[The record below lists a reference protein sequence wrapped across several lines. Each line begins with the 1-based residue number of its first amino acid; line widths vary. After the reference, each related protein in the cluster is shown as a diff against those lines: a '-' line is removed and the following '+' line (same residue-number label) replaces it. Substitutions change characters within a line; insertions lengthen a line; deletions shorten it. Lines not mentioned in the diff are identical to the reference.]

1 MTNRID
7 DTEIDYVKQEK
18 DKILY
23 RELGEKLEE
32 IDREHDEALQMLK
45 AANDVVD
52 TIWETRQK
60 LKTDMRIVSRR
71 LRERAMCRTMYTV
84 DFRSEMELYSPKVV
98 FENEHVIS
106 AIFSDGV
113 VKIER
118 ALQARIKD
126 ELTWDEVFSYID
138 PMEIYVVL
146 KTIILK
152 RFYKDTAYTIGGN
165 MNEDKVKHI
174 EKMAFEKMRT
184 MSFIENIYK

>member
-7 DTEIDYVKQEK
+7 DTEINYVKQEK

-32 IDREHDEALQMLK
+32 LDREHDEALQVLK
-45 AANDVVD
+45 KANDVVD
-52 TIWETRQK
+52 TIWEKRQK
-60 LKTDMRIVSRR
+60 LKIDMRSVSRR

-84 DFRSEMELYSPKVV
+84 DFRSEMELYSPKIV

-113 VKIER
+113 MKIEK
-118 ALQARIKD
+118 ALQARMKD
-126 ELTWDEVFSYID
+126 ELTWDEVFSYIE

-174 EKMAFEKMRT
+174 EKIAFEKMRT
-184 MSFIENIYK
+184 MYFIENIYK

>member
-32 IDREHDEALQMLK
+32 IDREHDEALQALK
-45 AANDVVD
+45 EANDVVD
-52 TIWETRQK
+52 TIWGKRQK

-84 DFRSEMELYSPKVV
+84 DFRSEMKLYSPKVV

-165 MNEDKVKHI
+165 MNKDKVKHI

>member
-7 DTEIDYVKQEK
+7 DTEINYVKQEK

-32 IDREHDEALQMLK
+32 LDREHDEALQVLK
-45 AANDVVD
+45 KANDVVD
-52 TIWETRQK
+52 TIWEKRQK
-60 LKTDMRIVSRR
+60 LKIDMRSVSRR

-84 DFRSEMELYSPKVV
+84 DFRSEMELYSPKIV
-98 FENEHVIS
+98 FENEHLIS

-113 VKIER
+113 VKIEK
-118 ALQARIKD
+118 ALQARMKD
-126 ELTWDEVFSYID
+126 ELTWDEVFSYIE

-174 EKMAFEKMRT
+174 EKIAFEKMRT
-184 MSFIENIYK
+184 MYFIENIYK

>member
-1 MTNRID
+1 MTNRMD

-23 RELGEKLEE
+23 KELGEILEKINQE
-32 IDREHDEALQMLK
+32 YDEALQALK
-45 AANDVVD
+45 KANDVVD
-52 TIWETRQK
+52 TTWDKMQR
-60 LKTDMRIVSRR
+60 LKGEMRSISRR
-71 LRERAMCRTMYTV
+71 LRERAMSRTMYTI
-84 DFRSEMELYSPKVV
+84 DFKSEMELYSPKTV
-98 FENEHVIS
+98 FENRHIIS
-106 AIFSDGV
+106 AIFSDGA

-126 ELTWDEVFSYID
+126 TLTWDEIFLYID

-165 MNEDKVKHI
+165 MDEDKVKDI
-174 EKMAFEKMRT
+174 ERKAFEKMRK